1 MQRSRGPFWLVVAA
15 LLGVGETAKPSS
27 TSSTKH
33 IPSYSTMQN
42 VTSSS
47 NHDVVILGQSAAS
60 DHPSEDT
67 LNSKKSPTTIKVQ
80 PEKKRKPAVSGTAS
94 ASLRRIKKEY
104 KDVVQMGI
112 CYDWVKGRLITSST
126 TNRDSTDVKVIVLGP
141 LATNL
146 RHWHF
151 SFRGV
156 KNSLYESGIY
166 HGRILLPKDYPKSP
180 PRVQLMT
187 PSGRF
192 KPFADICL
200 SASAF
205 HPESWTPQWTVL
217 SLVHGLRLHML
228 TNPQEIG
235 GVVSSADDTLEHAR
249 RSLAWRFAWIVGATK
264 IVVDHATLMEQG
276 ALAIDFDHNEP
287 GIKEPLKEL
296 HSEST
301 LTSRGRVQEGSG
313 EGTSVKQIMAID
325 TDTCPRSF
333 SSDENIAIREIRRS
347 DKDSRGNEKNEKNR
361 RRKPSHSMTPPIVET
376 QSRIGNSEWVGR
388 ITVMVSKALA
398 TPVARSLLF
407 LAVIWMFS
415 KQ

>member
-1 MQRSRGPFWLVVAA
+1 MRTPGWLLVAA
-15 LLGVGETAKPSS
+15 LLAVGETINPG
-27 TSSTKH
+27 TTKN
-33 IPSYSTMQN
+33 IPSYSSPTSTTTTTTTLQN

-47 NHDVVILGQSAAS
+47 SSNDDDDDIVVVGPSAGSQDPPA
-60 DHPSEDT
+60 PKDT
-67 LNSKKSPTTIKVQ
+67 FISTSSTTATATLKIPPTV
-80 PEKKRKPAVSGTAS
+80 KKRKQVISGTAS

-126 TNRDSTDVKVIVLGP
+126 THRDNKDNADVQFIVVGP

-235 GVVSSADDTLEHAR
+235 GVMSSADDILEYAR
-249 RSLAWRFAWIVGATK
+249 RSRAWKFAWMVGT
-264 IVVDHATLMEQG
+264 T
-276 ALAIDFDHNEP
+276 
-287 GIKEPLKEL
+287 
-296 HSEST
+296 
-301 LTSRGRVQEGSG
+301 
-313 EGTSVKQIMAID
+313 
-325 TDTCPRSF
+325 
-333 SSDENIAIREIRRS
+333 
-347 DKDSRGNEKNEKNR
+347 
-361 RRKPSHSMTPPIVET
+361 
-376 QSRIGNSEWVGR
+376 
-388 ITVMVSKALA
+388 
-398 TPVARSLLF
+398 
-407 LAVIWMFS
+407 
-415 KQ
+415 